1 VRRGLRGCDGARAFC
16 ARASVSAGTLSVYT
30 LSLCVFL
37 FSFGCRGRRRRQPI
51 AAGSSKCIAQVAA
64 LAIAVTPVSRVMVPV
79 RTAIGARISKSSAPP
94 GRARHRRACPLI
106 PPFKRIRGAAA
117 CTCGP
122 YAYCVGDNWLVSGR
136 PTGGFRFSARK
147 RQKLD
152 GFRCRPSRPASRGW
166 GERRGVEGKG
176 REL

>member
-1 VRRGLRGCDGARAFC
+1 MRWC
-16 ARASVSAGTLSVYT
+16 ARFLRSRQRVGGDAFGLHPFPLRVLVFFRLPRKEAEATDSGGLFEMHCAGCCTGDCRDTGEPGHGASSNSNRRTHFKEPPHPPLS
-30 LSLCVFL
+30 
-37 FSFGCRGRRRRQPI
+37 
-51 AAGSSKCIAQVAA
+51 
-64 LAIAVTPVSRVMVPV
+64 
-79 RTAIGARISKSSAPP
+79 

-147 RQKLD
+147 RQQLD

-166 GERRGVEGKG
+166 GERRGVEGNG